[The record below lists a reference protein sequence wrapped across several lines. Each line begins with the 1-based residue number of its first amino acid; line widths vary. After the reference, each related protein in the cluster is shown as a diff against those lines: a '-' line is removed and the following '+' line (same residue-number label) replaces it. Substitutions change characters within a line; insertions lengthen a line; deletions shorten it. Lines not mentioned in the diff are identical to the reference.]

1 MMDYMREYE
10 KWLHSGALTADEVKE
25 LEAIAGDEKEIESR
39 FYGPL
44 EFGTAGLRGTMKVG
58 LHQMNVYV
66 IRWATQGF
74 ANVICAE
81 GEKAKQRGVAIC
93 MDCRHHSMEFARAA
107 AEVCAANGIHVRI
120 FESLRPTPELSFAVR
135 EYGCQAGINVTA
147 SHNPKEY
154 NGYKVY
160 WEDGAQL
167 PPHHAAAIAAELEK
181 IDIFTGVKR
190 MAFDEAV
197 QAGLIE
203 TLGDETDRKFMR
215 HVMDMVNDYDSVAKV
230 ADTFQVVYTPFH
242 GCGHKLVPEALTRLG
257 IKHLHCVPEQMV
269 IDGDFP
275 TVASPNPE
283 NPEGFYLAVALA
295 DKVKADFIVGTDPDS
310 DRVGIMV
317 RDREGRFQPVSGNQ
331 TGVLL
336 SDYLY
341 GAMKR
346 SGKMPEKPVM
356 LKTIVTTEMARKVAE
371 AHGVT
376 CYDTFTGF
384 KFMAEKKNQLEA
396 AGEGKVVFSYEESY
410 GYMLGDYVRDKD
422 AVTASLLLTEMAAW
436 YATQSMTLY
445 DALDV
450 LYEKYGWY
458 GEKTHNLVMPGLDGL
473 EKMANLM
480 KSLRENPPAAI
491 SGVAVVRRKDY
502 ADGSVVDCA
511 TGAVSAM
518 ELKGSNVLR
527 YELADGTTILVRP
540 SGTEPKIKVY
550 VLTIGK
556 DAAERDA
563 NVKKY
568 GEWAEALAR

>member
-190 MAFDEAV
+190 MDFDEAV

-317 RDREGRFQPVSGNQ
+317 RDREGKFRPVSGNQ

-371 AHGVT
+371 AHCVT

-422 AVTASLLLTEMAAW
+422 AVTASLLMTEMAAW

-450 LYEKYGWY
+450 LYQKYGWY